1 MGVSPFSIDTAH
13 IKRVNLSKAIST
25 FVAKIISLCIG
36 GGSVES
42 LLFDYVKTTVY
53 LKVCK

>member
-1 MGVSPFSIDTAH
+1 MGVSPFSINTAH

-25 FVAKIISLCIG
+25 FVAKIISLCID

-42 LLFDYVKTTVY
+42 VLFRLLHI
-53 LKVCK
+53 